1 MFLIDWMA
9 RWSFVVFFFLF
20 FFFYFIFFLL
30 WILSCSMR
38 TFFFGCE
45 HLRTMLE
52 KMGERDD
59 NVLSSWEKND
69 RMTFY
74 VNMKA
79 STTYICRMLTNKNAN
94 RQKNKNTHDHK
105 KQETH
110 TLIDKQK
117 KHTVMQQKQKQ
128 RHIQTEIR
136 HIQTCTNIQTET

>member
-1 MFLIDWMA
+1 
-9 RWSFVVFFFLF
+9 
-20 FFFYFIFFLL
+20 
-30 WILSCSMR
+30 MR

-79 STTYICRMLTNKNAN
+79 STTYICRMLTTKTH
-94 RQKNKNTHDHK
+94 RQTNENTHDHK
-105 KQETH
+105 KTDTQ
-110 TLIDKQK
+110 IDKQ
-117 KHTVMQQKQKQ
+117 
-128 RHIQTEIR
+128 
-136 HIQTCTNIQTET
+136 